1 MEEVGERGEGCIRVP
16 VWLCACAFVC
26 AAGWAV
32 CRLAVI
38 SLSERDGVFA
48 RARAC
53 ACLGARACGVCVF
66 VSVCVCARAARETL
80 VDLDDPALGAVRIRV
95 GIHSGPI
102 VANVVGPRS
111 PRPALTD
118 ARNH

>member
-1 MEEVGERGEGCIRVP
+1 M
-16 VWLCACAFVC
+16 
-26 AAGWAV
+26 
-32 CRLAVI
+32 
-38 SLSERDGVFA
+38 
-48 RARAC
+48 
-53 ACLGARACGVCVF
+53 
-66 VSVCVCARAARETL
+66 SVCVCARAARETL
-80 VDLDDPALGAVRIRV
+80 VDSDDPALGAVRIRV